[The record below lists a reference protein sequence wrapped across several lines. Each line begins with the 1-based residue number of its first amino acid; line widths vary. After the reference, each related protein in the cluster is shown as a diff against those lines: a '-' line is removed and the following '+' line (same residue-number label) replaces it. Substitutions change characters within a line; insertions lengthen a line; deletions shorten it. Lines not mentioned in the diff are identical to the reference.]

1 MLKDFIPPVRGS
13 GSASGACRLD
23 RQSIVR
29 SERETLG
36 RGDRGQKTME
46 TPMTTGKELSKVVRK
61 LCLCCQG
68 QSWKLVRECAQ
79 KGCSLHV
86 FRDGA
91 ADDDVLRSALDAF
104 CLACAGSTEEVLHC
118 PAGQAMGSQPP
129 CPAHPFRPGA
139 PRQRLRTLPGLVTRE
154 ASPAPDARP
163 AGEAEAATALFPLEF
178 LAPEAPDI

>member
-91 ADDDVLRSALDAF
+91 ADDDVLRPALDAF
-104 CLACAGSTEEVLHC
+104 CLACAGSPEEVLHC